1 MASGSVATPKVLLI
15 AGAAHGGTTITG
27 MLLGQHPQIFLTG
40 KLRNFPHGT
49 LFDGENFCSC
59 GEVASACPFW
69 LEVRDRFR
77 PYEESPEA
85 EKGPHLYRTISQ
97 VSGRSFV
104 GDVTHK
110 AHDIERL
117 MGLSGIELRLIHVVR
132 DLEAVVYSR
141 LRKDYKLGRV
151 KAQGWSHLTRAV
163 KVARRW
169 QEQKRLFV
177 RAESRLG
184 ERALRIDYEE
194 LCLQPQT
201 VLEQTAQLLGLDFGE
216 VIEKLQQGAPLQQP
230 PHMLRGN
237 ARLRSQSEIHVRY
250 DTAYRREMPRLDR
263 LVCRA
268 IEGMGKV

>member
-1 MASGSVATPKVLLI
+1 MATRSEATPKVLLI

-40 KLRNFPHGT
+40 KLRDFPRGT
-49 LFDGENFCSC
+49 LFEGDNFCSC
-59 GEVASACPFW
+59 GEAASECPFW

-77 PYEESPEA
+77 PYEDASEA
-85 EKGPHLYRTISQ
+85 ERGPHLYRIISQ

-110 AHDIERL
+110 AHDVERL
-117 MGLSGIELRLIHVVR
+117 MSLSGIELRFVHVVR

-151 KAQGWSHLTRAV
+151 KGRGWAHLTRAI

-169 QEQKRLFV
+169 QEQKKLFL
-177 RAESRLG
+177 RAESMLG
-184 ERALRIDYEE
+184 DGALRIDYEE
-194 LCLQPQT
+194 LCLQPQV
-201 VLEQTAQLLGLDFGE
+201 VLTQAARLLDLDFDE
-216 VIEKLQQGAPLQQP
+216 VCGKLQQGAPLQQP

-237 ARLRSQSEIHVRY
+237 AKLRSQSEIHVRY
-250 DTAYRREMPRLDR
+250 DAAYRREMPRIDR

>member
-1 MASGSVATPKVLLI
+1 MVTGSVTTPKVLLI

-40 KLRNFPHGT
+40 KLRDFPHGT
-49 LFDGENFCSC
+49 VFEGENYCSC
-59 GEVASACPFW
+59 GEVAAQCPFW

-77 PYEESPEA
+77 PYEKAPEA
-85 EKGPHLYRTISQ
+85 ERGLQLYRIISQ

-110 AHDIERL
+110 SDDVERL
-117 MGLSGIELRLIHVVR
+117 MGLTGIELRFVHVVR

-151 KAQGWSHLTRAV
+151 KGHGWSHLTRAV

-169 QEQKRLFV
+169 QDQKKLFL

-184 ERALRIDYEE
+184 DEALRIDYEE
-194 LCLQPQT
+194 LCLQPKE
-201 VLEQTAQLLGLDFGE
+201 VLKRAGKLLDLDFGE
-216 VIEKLQQGAPLQQP
+216 TCGNLQQGLPLEHP

-237 ARLRSQSEIHVRY
+237 AKLRARSEIHVRY
-250 DTAYRREMPRLDR
+250 DTAYRQDMPRIDR

-268 IEGMGKV
+268 IEGIGKV